1 MCAGQQLDARRS
13 GWSTYQFNVS
23 SDNIKA
29 AIKKTNMDIYMYISA
44 HKHTDGCNQN
54 KNRDEEN
61 ALWSYIMSL
70 VTLHKQ
76 MRRGELPIPPPA
88 LEE

>member
-1 MCAGQQLDARRS
+1 MP
-13 GWSTYQFNVS
+13 VS
-23 SDNIKA
+23 SWTLGVLGGVLISLTCHQTTLRLPLKNK
-29 AIKKTNMDIYMYISA
+29 YGYISA

-61 ALWSYIMSL
+61 ASWSYIMSL